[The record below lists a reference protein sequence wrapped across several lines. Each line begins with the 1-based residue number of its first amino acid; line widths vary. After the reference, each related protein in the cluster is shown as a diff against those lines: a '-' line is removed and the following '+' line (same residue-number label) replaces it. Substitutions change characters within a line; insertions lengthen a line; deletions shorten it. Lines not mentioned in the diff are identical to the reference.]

1 MNAAPHHSGEPAQLS
16 SPYVRCQSG
25 AVFVDRLRIADPT
38 TVDYFASMPAE
49 KRSTAA
55 QEAFA
60 LGARALAAAGGSAT
74 MSALDERLHAA
85 VSSASDRL
93 SDVPAL
99 IGRHVDS
106 LCQQYFGRE
115 GRVATQLAES
125 LRDVVAADVRK
136 RVLEA
141 LEPVSRALNVNEA
154 GGPLGSIVAALRDV
168 RCGQIE
174 LRTSIE
180 GAFAAQRQRSVSVH
194 KGYDLEDTIE
204 VVVGEQASRLG
215 DRFENCSRETGA
227 LHNCKVGD
235 FVAIVDGSVT
245 RGPDARIVIEAKTAA
260 VSVKKLCD
268 ELDVAIANRGAVV
281 GVGVLANPKS
291 ASRPI
296 SLYGPSRIVVH
307 LPAFGDPSC
316 DVEYHRTLLEFA
328 YSAAR
333 VQAAALVQA
342 APAESLDAT
351 LIGEHVD
358 RIDAA
363 VRRFSEL
370 KRSFTAIES
379 AVRQARQTADSVRGE
394 IDDLAC
400 ELRETLER
408 HAARLTPS
416 RPSLPS

>member
-1 MNAAPHHSGEPAQLS
+1 
-16 SPYVRCQSG
+16 
-25 AVFVDRLRIADPT
+25 
-38 TVDYFASMPAE
+38 
-49 KRSTAA
+49 
-55 QEAFA
+55 
-60 LGARALAAAGGSAT
+60 
-74 MSALDERLHAA
+74 MSALDERLRAA
-85 VSSASDRL
+85 VTSASDRL

-99 IGRHVDS
+99 IGRHVDG
-106 LCQQYFGRE
+106 LCEQYFGRD
-115 GRVATQLAES
+115 GRLSAQLGES
-125 LRDVVAADVRK
+125 LRDVVAGDVRK
-136 RVLEA
+136 RVMDA
-141 LEPVSRALNVNEA
+141 LEPVSRALNVNDA
-154 GGPLGSIVAALRDV
+154 GGPLGAIAAVLREV
-168 RCGQIE
+168 RCGQVE

-204 VVVGEQASRLG
+204 VVIGEQASRLG
-215 DRFENCSRETGA
+215 DCFENCSRETGA

-235 FVAIVDGSVT
+235 FVAVIDATVT
-245 RGPDARIVIEAKTAA
+245 RGSDARIVIEAKSAA

-268 ELDVAIANRGAVV
+268 ELDVAMANRGAVV
-281 GVGVLANPKS
+281 GIGVLANPKS
-291 ASRPI
+291 GSRPI
-296 SLYGPSRIVVH
+296 ALYGPSRIVVH

-342 APAESLDAT
+342 APAESLDVAVV
-351 LIGEHVD
+351 GEHVD

-363 VRRFSEL
+363 VRRFAEL
-370 KRSFTAIES
+370 KRNFTAIES

-408 HAARLTPS
+408 HAARLTS
-416 RPSLPS
+416 GRPALPS

>member
-1 MNAAPHHSGEPAQLS
+1 MNAASQHPGEPAHFS
-16 SPYVRCQSG
+16 SPYVRCQTD
-25 AVFVDRLRIADPT
+25 AVLVDRLRVGDPA
-38 TVDYFASMPAE
+38 TVDYFATMPPD
-49 KRSTAA
+49 KRSAAA
-55 QEAFA
+55 QEAFV

-85 VSSASDRL
+85 VASASARL

-106 LCQQYFGRE
+106 LCERYFGR
-115 GRVATQLAES
+115 GGYLATQLGES

-136 RVLEA
+136 RVIDA
-141 LEPVSRALNVNEA
+141 LEPVSRALNVNDA
-154 GGPLGSIVAALRDV
+154 SGPLGSIAAALRDV

-204 VVVGEQASRLG
+204 LYVGEQASRLG

-227 LHNCKVGD
+227 LHNCKIGD
-235 FVAIVDGSVT
+235 FVSIVDGSVSH
-245 RGPDARIVIEAKTAA
+245 GPDARIVIEAKSAA

-268 ELDVAIANRGAVV
+268 ELDAAMANRNAVV
-281 GVGVLANPKS
+281 GIGVLVNPKS

-296 SLYGPSRIVVH
+296 ALYGPARIVVH

-316 DVEYHRTLLEFA
+316 DIEYHRTLLELA

-333 VQAAALVQA
+333 VQAAALIQA
-342 APAESLDAT
+342 APAESLDPT
-351 LIGEHVD
+351 LVGEHVD

-370 KRSFTAIES
+370 KRNFTAIES
-379 AVRQARQTADSVRGE
+379 AVRQARQTAESVRGE

-408 HAARLTPS
+408 HALRLAPPTA
-416 RPSLPS
+416 

>member
-1 MNAAPHHSGEPAQLS
+1 MNAAPHRPGEPAQLS
-16 SPYVRCQSG
+16 SPYVRCQG
-25 AVFVDRLRIADPT
+25 DAVFVDRMRIGDPAA
-38 TVDYFASMPAE
+38 VDYFSAMSPE
-49 KRSTAA
+49 KRSSAA
-55 QEAFA
+55 QEAFVV
-60 LGARALAAAGGSAT
+60 GARALAAAGGSAT

-85 VSSASDRL
+85 VASASARL
-93 SDVPAL
+93 SDVPAI
-99 IGRHVDS
+99 IGRHVDG
-106 LCQQYFGRE
+106 LCEHYFGRD
-115 GRVATQLAES
+115 GQLATQLGDS

-136 RVLEA
+136 RVIDA
-141 LEPVSRALNVNEA
+141 LEPVSRALNVNDA
-154 GGPLGSIVAALRDV
+154 TGPLGSIVAALHDV

-174 LRTSIE
+174 LRASIE

-204 VVVGEQASRLG
+204 VYVGEQASRLG

-235 FVAIVDGSVT
+235 FVSVVDGSVT
-245 RGPDARIVIEAKTAA
+245 RGSDARIVIEAKSAA

-268 ELDVAIANRGAVV
+268 ELDVAMANREAVV
-281 GVGVLANPKS
+281 GIGVLANPKS
-291 ASRPI
+291 GSRPI
-296 SLYGPSRIVVH
+296 ALYGPARIVVH

-316 DVEYHRTLLEFA
+316 DVEYHRILLEFA

-342 APAESLDAT
+342 GPAESLDAAVV
-351 LIGEHVD
+351 GEHVD

-370 KRSFTAIES
+370 KRNFTAIES

-394 IDDLAC
+394 IEELSC
-400 ELRETLER
+400 ELRATLDH
-408 HAARLTPS
+408 HAARLTS
-416 RPSLPS
+416 A

>member
-1 MNAAPHHSGEPAQLS
+1 MRIGDPAA
-16 SPYVRCQSG
+16 
-25 AVFVDRLRIADPT
+25 
-38 TVDYFASMPAE
+38 VDYFSAMSPE
-49 KRSTAA
+49 KRSSAA
-55 QEAFA
+55 QEAFVV
-60 LGARALAAAGGSAT
+60 GARALAAAGGSAT

-85 VSSASDRL
+85 VASASARL
-93 SDVPAL
+93 SDVPAI
-99 IGRHVDS
+99 IGRHVDG
-106 LCQQYFGRE
+106 LCEHYFGRD
-115 GRVATQLAES
+115 GQLATQLGDS

-136 RVLEA
+136 RVIDA
-141 LEPVSRALNVNEA
+141 LEPVSRALNVNDA
-154 GGPLGSIVAALRDV
+154 TGPLGSIVAALHDV

-174 LRTSIE
+174 LRASIE

-204 VVVGEQASRLG
+204 VYVGEQASRLG

-235 FVAIVDGSVT
+235 FVSVVDGSVT
-245 RGPDARIVIEAKTAA
+245 RGSDARIVIEAKSAA

-268 ELDVAIANRGAVV
+268 ELDVAMANREAVV
-281 GVGVLANPKS
+281 GIGVLANPKS
-291 ASRPI
+291 GSRPI
-296 SLYGPSRIVVH
+296 ALYGPARIVVH

-316 DVEYHRTLLEFA
+316 DVEYHRILLEFA

-342 APAESLDAT
+342 GPAESLDAAVV
-351 LIGEHVD
+351 GEHVD

-370 KRSFTAIES
+370 KRNFTAIES

-394 IDDLAC
+394 IEELSC
-400 ELRETLER
+400 ELRATLDH
-408 HAARLTPS
+408 HAARLTS
-416 RPSLPS
+416 A